1 MAENDFDAF
10 SESWEINM
18 IGTFIQEK
26 IFLEKLANHHD
37 ELRWFYMELYHN
49 DSMFAELCDKM
60 RQFYL
65 ERNRNLKSSDQKRE
79 SDKGWYQRNDMLGM
93 LLYIDNFAG
102 NMKGVEDKL
111 DYIEQCQ
118 VNYIRLMP
126 FLDTPLDRS
135 DGGYAVSDFRKVQE
149 RLGTMEDLEDLT
161 DACFKHTD
169 IAGALR
175 VEAGNQTLVGRFL
188 LLLFQ

>member
-65 ERNRNLKSSDQKRE
+65 ERNRNLKVATKNE
-79 SDKGWYQRNDMLGM
+79 SLIKDGISGM
-93 LLYIDNFAG
+93 TCWVCCFISTTL
-102 NMKGVEDKL
+102 
-111 DYIEQCQ
+111 Q
-118 VNYIRLMP
+118 
-126 FLDTPLDRS
+126 
-135 DGGYAVSDFRKVQE
+135 
-149 RLGTMEDLEDLT
+149 GT
-161 DACFKHTD
+161 
-169 IAGALR
+169 
-175 VEAGNQTLVGRFL
+175 
-188 LLLFQ
+188 